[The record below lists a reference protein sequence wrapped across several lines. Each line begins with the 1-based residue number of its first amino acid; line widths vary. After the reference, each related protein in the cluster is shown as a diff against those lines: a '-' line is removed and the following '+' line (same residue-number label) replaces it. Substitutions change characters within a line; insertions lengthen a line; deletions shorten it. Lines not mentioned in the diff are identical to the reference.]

1 MAWVHAF
8 ANDIYWTDLKRGPGT
23 ENQMIKCPLFLTE
36 QISHTQMQ
44 MAERGHDAG
53 NMSKRRMLQK
63 NANGAATLTMK
74 TSADWQR
81 VCVSGGVSHFQ
92 SLGSGHNIFL
102 PGCWARHEDW
112 LTRSWLLKCSC
123 PGWGRPG
130 HRSHF
135 ISWLTEGAQ
144 FACFL

>member
-1 MAWVHAF
+1 M
-8 ANDIYWTDLKRGPGT
+8 KRGPGT

-74 TSADWQR
+74 TSAR
-81 VCVSGGVSHFQ
+81 VGGVSHFQ

-102 PGCWARHEDW
+102 PGC
-112 LTRSWLLKCSC
+112 
-123 PGWGRPG
+123 
-130 HRSHF
+130 
-135 ISWLTEGAQ
+135 
-144 FACFL
+144 